1 MNLSITGIYRRIH
14 TVHLTNFR
22 GSIED
27 FFFGKIY
34 LEGTQGMDVFHTL
47 SKEETGVLS
56 DLLLSSC
63 YRDCFFVSGHS
74 NLHVNDCGDIPGGD
88 VHTHD
93 SEKVRNQHQNV
104 LIHHLVGS

>member
-14 TVHLTNFR
+14 ILHLTNFR

-27 FFFGKIY
+27 FFFGKS
-34 LEGTQGMDVFHTL
+34 T
-47 SKEETGVLS
+47 SKEHREW
-56 DLLLSSC
+56 
-63 YRDCFFVSGHS
+63 S
-74 NLHVNDCGDIPGGD
+74 NLHVNECGDIPGGD

-104 LIHHLVGS
+104 LIHQLVGS